1 MKNDTAKRRAKGRE
15 VEDAQVAAGAS
26 TIKLI
31 KTKGKVEGIHSIG
44 SFMSKE
50 HGIASDQLYLLSQA
64 VTPAKIQGR
73 EGLVVRVFDPAASKT
88 KGVQVQDFDS
98 LNEHPEL
105 ILYEGYCLG
114 FRRGIPDEIHIEK
127 RTGTGPSLLE
137 QKLQDGS
144 ITEVGMT
151 KAPSTAMKWLRR
163 FGNFLMMGGFM
174 LVIFLIVGIVIA
186 VSILTK
192 GC

>member
-31 KTKGKVEGIHSIG
+31 KAKGKVEGIHSIE
-44 SFMSKE
+44 SVMTKQ
-50 HGIASDQLYLLSQA
+50 HGIASDRLYLLSQA

-73 EGLVVRVFDPAASKT
+73 EGVVVRVFDPAASKA

-114 FRRGIPDEIHIEK
+114 LRRGIPDEIRIEK
-127 RTGTGPSLLE
+127 RAGTGPSLLE

-163 FGNFLMMGGFM
+163 IGIFLMMGGWI
-174 LVIFLIVGIVIA
+174 LVLVLTMGKVIA
-186 VSILTK
+186 ASVIK
-192 GC
+192 C